1 VDDRYNG
8 YRIYDNKQPCS
19 VVDPAAQRIVIPLFQ
34 CSSDHGNRQEIFK
47 KANESVCSR
56 GQATTA
62 IQSDTSGIH
71 VIFGIRQFFVGINL
85 L

>member
-1 VDDRYNG
+1 VDDHYNG
-8 YRIYDNKQPCS
+8 YCIYDYKQPCS
-19 VVDPAAQRIVIPLFQ
+19 VVDSAAQRIVIPLFQ

-47 KANESVCSR
+47 KADESVCSR

-62 IQSDTSGIH
+62 IQSDIGCVH
-71 VIFGIRQFFVGINL
+71 VIFGIRQFFVGFNL